1 MISNWV
7 YEIVYKVQLDY
18 SNYYAKNRI
27 PPSVLMMHKSLAA
40 ALSNELDE
48 NDIGS
53 FMGKVVMIVEDEDLF
68 QDGRYF
74 KWIRISKEND

>member
-27 PPSVLMMHKSLAA
+27 PPNILMMHKSLAA
-40 ALSNELDE
+40 SLSNELDE